1 MQIKSNEDIA
11 YSAIME
17 LIVQHSY
24 QPGSPVVE
32 SQLAKKLKM
41 SRTPVHSALKMLVSD
56 GLLDNTVN
64 KGCFVPNLSKE
75 DLEELFNFRFA
86 VEPPCVIDAAFN
98 YSPIYRGRMDA
109 LIEEEAA
116 SIKDNPGKL
125 HVIDSKIHDLISE
138 IAGNSYYMRSIKQAH
153 WRTQLYLFFYDD
165 HYANRVEKLK
175 LREKGGYKS
184 PMQHIMLFDAIAD
197 RDPEKAAVIVREH
210 INSTHIFLSNKKW

>member
-98 YSPIYRGRMDA
+98 YSSMYRDRMDA